1 MENERRLAPRHMFI
15 AAAEVMDE
23 NVGSRLPSRVSDL
36 SAHGCYLDTIN
47 PFCEGTAVRVKITN
61 AAQHFEAQATVVY
74 SVVYMG
80 MGLRFRELAPDQ
92 EALLQSWLPKSAAQH
107 A

>member
-1 MENERRLAPRHMFI
+1 MFI